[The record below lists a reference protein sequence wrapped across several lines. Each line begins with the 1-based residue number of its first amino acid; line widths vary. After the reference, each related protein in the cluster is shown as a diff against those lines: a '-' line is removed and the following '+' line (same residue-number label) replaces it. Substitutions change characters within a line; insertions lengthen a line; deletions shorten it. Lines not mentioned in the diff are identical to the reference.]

1 MNNGTESIDDRLSGP
16 PSWLPGV
23 AAVVALVGLVDSI
36 YLTVHHYTAEPV
48 PCSVTHGCE
57 QVLSSSYSELF
68 GIPIAAFGA
77 GAYLAAFSLALLSAF
92 GNRFMWKLFGLHTV
106 IMVVVSGWLIYVQA
120 AVIGAFCQ
128 YCLLSAG
135 TTFSLFFVFL
145 LSLIL
150 RRRVRHGS

>member
-150 RRRVRHGS
+150 RRRIRHGS